1 MYKRQGIWTA
11 QRGQYKTWH
20 LAFPVG
26 ISGHGI
32 GISGH
37 GISGA
42 SIFKLSFKII
52 LFLIISLSEFEGK
65 FEIFFCCFEVKF

>member
-1 MYKRQGIWTA
+1 MSCQKRAADDCKGAVQNLA
-11 QRGQYKTWH
+11 

-32 GISGH
+32 GTSGH
-37 GISGA
+37 GISGT

-52 LFLIISLSEFEGK
+52 LFLIISLSEFEGN
-65 FEIFFCCFEVKF
+65 FEILFYFVLK